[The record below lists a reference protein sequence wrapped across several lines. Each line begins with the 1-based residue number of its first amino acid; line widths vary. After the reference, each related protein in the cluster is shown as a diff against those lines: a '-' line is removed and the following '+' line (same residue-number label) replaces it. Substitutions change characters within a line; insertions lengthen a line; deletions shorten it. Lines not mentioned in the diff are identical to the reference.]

1 MSEGISYH
9 AKDILFKSLS
19 ELYKDEALNVF
30 GIGKIPKIKQL
41 LPNEFPQVRA
51 DEKRSDTLF
60 LLEDD
65 SILMLEFESN
75 NRIIE
80 NHLKYIDY
88 GLRILNR
95 YYETKKKIK
104 KLRVIVI
111 YTSDVVKADESL
123 DAGDL
128 IIYSKAVFLHE
139 YQGDIILEQMKEK
152 IEQRESLTHQ
162 ELMKLSF
169 LPLMYSR
176 LNRQDLI
183 KEAVELAKKIEDE
196 TAQLQVIAGILT
208 ATDKFID
215 EEYAK
220 KVREWLKMT
229 KVGRIFEEEK
239 QEAVREA
246 VARTEREKTIEF
258 AKSLLDLLS
267 PEVIAKKTGLDVEE
281 VERLKK
287 HG

>member
-9 AKDILFKSLS
+9 SKDILFKSLS
-19 ELYKDEALNVF
+19 ELYKDEALDVF
-30 GIGKIPKIKQL
+30 GIENIPKIKQL

-60 LLEDD
+60 LMEDD

-75 NRIIE
+75 NRVIE

-95 YYETKKKIK
+95 YYETERKIK
-104 KLRVIVI
+104 KLKVIVI

-128 IIYSKAVFLHE
+128 IVHSKAVFLHE
-139 YQGDIILEQMKEK
+139 YHGDAILEQMKEK
-152 IEQRESLTHQ
+152 VEQGESLTHQ

-183 KEAVELAKKIEDE
+183 KEAVELAKSIKDE
-196 TAQLQVIAGILT
+196 TTQLQVIAGILT

-246 VARTEREKTIEF
+246 VKKKDRENKIEF
-258 AKSLLDLLS
+258 AKALLDILS
-267 PEVIAKKTGLDVEE
+267 PELIAEKTGLDIEE
-281 VERLKK
+281 VEKLKK
-287 HG
+287 Y